1 MKLLLSHFDHEIT
14 DFQVSLPSKLGQ
26 SRESEVVY
34 HIKTTLLIIIALNL
48 LEAVRFDSLKV
59 DEVEVHRVA
68 FNMHIDD
75 VPILY

>member
-1 MKLLLSHFDHEIT
+1 MKLLLSHLDQEIT
-14 DFQVSLPSKLGQ
+14 DFQVSLPRKLGQ

-59 DEVEVHRVA
+59 DEVEVHGVA